1 MVPDGYEESQL
12 ICIGFAGGVVHPAL
26 GRTAAAAVAQRQ
38 QAAEEGDTDA
48 SGTSSPK
55 DGLQAAAHSQE
66 GDWPTAANDGHSSA
80 AWQHQRP
87 SAASRKAPGAG
98 RRRQPRQ

>member
-1 MVPDGYEESQL
+1 ML
-12 ICIGFAGGVVHPAL
+12 WIGLQGGVAHPAL

-38 QAAEEGDTDA
+38 QAAEEGDMDA
-48 SGTSSPK
+48 SGTPNPK
-55 DGLQAAAHSQE
+55 HGLQAAAHSQE

-80 AWQHQRP
+80 AWQHQQP